1 MFRRD
6 FYLVLFAFILLFSA
20 SCRRLP
26 DVQGEG
32 SAMLQGIWSQDTVE
46 REAQLLSYTSHKFK
60 ITCDSFYVDLTTY
73 SKVNY
78 YADSCFQNGIW
89 KEYAKGVY
97 VMRSDSIFLEGTYT
111 HANYKQKLSG
121 CYHIGRYIKSFKVK
135 KASASRLLLESTD
148 NQRELS
154 LTLTDK
160 IICVPKAL

>member
-1 MFRRD
+1 MLRRD
-6 FYLVLFAFILLFSA
+6 FCLVLFASILLLSA

-32 SAMLQGIWSQDTVE
+32 SAMLQGIWAQDTTKFAE
-46 REAQLLSYTSHKFK
+46 PMLSHTSHKFK

-97 VMRSDSIFLEGTYT
+97 VMRNDSIFLEGTYT
-111 HANYKQKLSG
+111 YANYKQKLSG
-121 CYHIGRYIKSFKVK
+121 CYHIGRYIKSFKLK
-135 KASASRLLLESTD
+135 KASSDTLMLESTD
-148 NQRELS
+148 NQRELALKLS
-154 LTLTDK
+154 ERIT
-160 IICVPKAL
+160 CVPKEL

>member
-1 MFRRD
+1 M
-6 FYLVLFAFILLFSA
+6 LFAFCLMLSA

-32 SAMLQGIWSQDTVE
+32 SDLLQGVWTQNPVPRSD
-46 REAQLLSYTSHKFK
+46 QLLSHTSHKFK

-78 YADSCFQNGIW
+78 YSDSCFQNGVW

-97 VMRSDSIFLEGTYT
+97 VMRSDSIFFEGTYT

-121 CYHIGRYIKSFKVK
+121 CYHIGRYIKSFKLK
-135 KASASRLLLESTD
+135 KASADSLLLESVD
-148 NQRELS
+148 NQRELTLK
-154 LTLTDK
+154 LTEK
-160 IICVPKAL
+160 IICVPQEL

>member
-1 MFRRD
+1 MF
-6 FYLVLFAFILLFSA
+6 LASGILFMT

-26 DVQGEG
+26 DVQGKG
-32 SAMLQGIWSQDTVE
+32 SDLMQGVWLQDSVP
-46 REAQLLSYTSHKFK
+46 EAEKLLSNTSHKFK

-97 VMRSDSIFLEGTYT
+97 LVRSDSVFFEGTYT
-111 HANYKQKLSG
+111 KSNYKQKLSG
-121 CYHIGRYIKSFKVK
+121 CYQIGRYIKSFRIK
-135 KASASRLLLESTD
+135 KTSSDKLLLESTD

-154 LTLTDK
+154 LTLSEK
-160 IICVPKAL
+160 IICVPKEL